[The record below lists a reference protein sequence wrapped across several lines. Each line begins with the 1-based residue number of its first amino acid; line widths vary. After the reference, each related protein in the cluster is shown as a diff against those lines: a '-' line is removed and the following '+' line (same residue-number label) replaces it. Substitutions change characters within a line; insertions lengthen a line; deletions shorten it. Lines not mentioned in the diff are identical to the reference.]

1 MLKWCF
7 RIAIILSFL
16 ATACA
21 SSSPATEV
29 SQPLAAIAVPTTRPE
44 AAEVARPT
52 AVSPSDSGEA
62 EPSVSPSEGDAVSPA
77 TEAPAE
83 PTAESLEQPAPP
95 PIKEGLVATEPQTVS
110 LASGGPQLVEFFAF
124 W

>member
-1 MLKWCF
+1 MIKRSLQ
-7 RIAIILSFL
+7 ITLILSFL
-16 ATACA
+16 ATACD

-29 SQPLAAIAVPTTRPE
+29 SQPLTAIAVPTTRPE

-62 EPSVSPSEGDAVSPA
+62 EPSVSPSQEDADSPT

-83 PTAESLEQPAPP
+83 PTAEILDQPVPP